1 MKKQTKL
8 SLNKFKIAK
17 ISKFEQGKVVG
28 GLTGVDGDGDD
39 TGTRTLNPNG
49 NGGNSKHKRGNTK
62 CADYGGI

>member
-28 GLTGVDGDGDD
+28 GQTNTNGDD
-39 TGTRTLNPNG
+39 DLTTTRTKDAAK
-49 NGGNSKHKRGNTK
+49 STSI
-62 CADYGGI
+62 ADAKTDCINDQMPD